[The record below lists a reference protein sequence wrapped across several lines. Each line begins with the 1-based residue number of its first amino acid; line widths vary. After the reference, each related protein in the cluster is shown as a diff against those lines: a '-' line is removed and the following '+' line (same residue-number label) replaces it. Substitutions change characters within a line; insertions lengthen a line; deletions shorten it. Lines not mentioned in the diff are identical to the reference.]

1 MWVDTSC
8 FVEYFMEGKPG
19 MANGLTAS
27 LGALKDLRIT
37 NRFYVYDTTYGTAI
51 FLKYKIT
58 YILVTRWNIP
68 LEILLNQNIIEPEFI
83 QVQNAIIMM

>member
-51 FLKYKIT
+51 VLKYKN
-58 YILVTRWNIP
+58 NIY
-68 LEILLNQNIIEPEFI
+68 LGDQMEYSLINTIKSKHN
-83 QVQNAIIMM
+83 